1 MSGKSTETT
10 NTQQSSRTEPWAPAQ
25 PALGGILGALGS
37 KLGELGPSAAENQ
50 ALGMMTANAQTAG
63 QFAPQI
69 ASVAAQLLG
78 GGADHAPVAST
89 AYEQLQRGL
98 LPYATG
104 QFADPSND
112 PYFQR
117 VMDDAARRASNQVNS
132 SWAGW
137 GRDASAGNAR
147 ALAEGIAS
155 ATAPL
160 ALDWYN
166 KQQANQ
172 LGALNSLY
180 SAGAQTAGLL
190 SNLDATRFGTQMQGI
205 NAANSA
211 VAAQNGPATALLAAR
226 HFPRHAQAAGG
237 DRRADRRSR
246 QSVEFPGHVQHREDQ
261 RPGAQHHRWS
271 KGRHRLLQDVQMSGG
286 PTETGAASPRDP
298 TGLRRARS
306 PARGRLQRT
315 QP

>member
-1 MSGKSTETT
+1 
-10 NTQQSSRTEPWAPAQ
+10 
-25 PALGGILGALGS
+25 
-37 KLGELGPSAAENQ
+37 
-50 ALGMMTANAQTAG
+50 
-63 QFAPQI
+63 
-69 ASVAAQLLG
+69 
-78 GGADHAPVAST
+78 
-89 AYEQLQRGL
+89 
-98 LPYATG
+98 
-104 QFADPSND
+104 
-112 PYFQR
+112 
-117 VMDDAARRASNQVNS
+117 MDDAARRASNQVNS

-211 VAAQNGPATALLAAR
+211 VAAQNAPATALLAAE
-226 HFPRHAQAAGG
+226 AQRRGISLDMLKQLAAI
-237 DRRADRRSR
+237 
-246 QSVEFPGHVQHREDQ
+246 
-261 RPGAQHHRWS
+261 GAQIGGLGNQSNSQGTSNTEKTSDPVRNIIDGARVVTGFFKTS
-271 KGRHRLLQDVQMSGG
+271 K
-286 PTETGAASPRDP
+286 
-298 TGLRRARS
+298 
-306 PARGRLQRT
+306 
-315 QP
+315 